1 MEQTLIELLKLN
13 FDLDDFYSI
22 TINPAYFPETITL
35 QGHPT
40 PEKLFKYT
48 KLGFSFD
55 IGENDRCVATKDK
68 IRITLY

>member
-1 MEQTLIELLKLN
+1 MEQTLINLLKLN

-22 TINPAYFPETITL
+22 TIHPEHHPERIFL

-40 PEKLFKYT
+40 PEKLLKYT
-48 KLGFSFD
+48 KLGFTFSGD
-55 IGENDRCVATKDK
+55 EDKLVATNNR